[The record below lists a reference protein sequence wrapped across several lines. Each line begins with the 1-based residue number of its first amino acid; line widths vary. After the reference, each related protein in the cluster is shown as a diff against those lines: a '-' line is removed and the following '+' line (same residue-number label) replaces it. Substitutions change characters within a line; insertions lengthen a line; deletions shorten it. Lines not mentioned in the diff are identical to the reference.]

1 MEPTHKNWFTEH
13 AEGIFI
19 WGMGLLLLAVAMYI
33 AIRH

>member
-1 MEPTHKNWFTEH
+1 MEPTHKHWFTEH

-19 WGMGLLLLAVAMYI
+19 WGMGLLLLAMAMYI